1 MRETLLLTLR
11 ELKGLF
17 KDKGLLL
24 LAIGGPFLYSFFY
37 PLPYQHKIVRKMP
50 VAVVDADKTNTSF
63 KLKQMMKATE
73 QVALT
78 EKYLTLQDGQ
88 KALKERNVYAVVY
101 IPEDFQKN
109 ILKNQVQAVK
119 IWTDCSYII
128 YYKQATKALQTAIK
142 TMSAGIEIKKLQ
154 AKGAGKA
161 AYLLRSPITITER
174 DLYNPSG
181 SYMQYVVPA
190 VFVAVIHQILLMIIG
205 MRSGTL
211 RESKKKYSP
220 SLSPINVLFG
230 KTLAFLF
237 FAMCYFVFYFIL
249 VYRILGFTG
258 GGTILSFFVFY
269 FIFVLS
275 VMFLGI
281 FLAQFFSERESSV
294 MFIVVSSLPLFFMS
308 GAIWPIYQ
316 MPFFIQILRL
326 FVPLSYGIEGM
337 TRLFIMQ
344 EPLLQALPLLT
355 EMFVYMLIAGLLA
368 YYTIK
373 KRYPNKI

>member
-1 MRETLLLTLR
+1 MSETLLLALR
-11 ELKGLF
+11 ELKGLLR
-17 KDKGLLL
+17 DKGLLL
-24 LAIGGPFLYSFFY
+24 LALGGPLFYSFFY
-37 PLPYQHKIVRKMP
+37 PLPYQHKIVRQMP
-50 VAVVDADKTNTSF
+50 VALVDADKTNTSF
-63 KLKQMMKATE
+63 KLKQMIQATE
-73 QVALT
+73 QVSLT
-78 EKYLTLQDGQ
+78 EKYLTLTQA
-88 KALKERNVYAVVY
+88 KTALKERKIYAVVY
-101 IPEDFQKN
+101 IPENFQKN
-109 ILKNQVQAVK
+109 LLKNQVQAVK
-119 IWTDCSYII
+119 IWTDGSYII

-161 AYLLRSPITITER
+161 AYALLSPINITER
-174 DLYNPSG
+174 NLYNPSG
-181 SYMQYVVPA
+181 NYMQYAVPA

-211 RESKKKYSP
+211 KESKKKYSP
-220 SLSPINVLFG
+220 SLRPINILFG

-237 FAMCYFVFYFIL
+237 FALCYFAFYFVL
-249 VYRILGFTG
+249 VYRLLGFTG
-258 GGTILSFFVFY
+258 GGTVFAFFIFY

-275 VMFLGI
+275 VIFLGI

-308 GAIWPIYQ
+308 GAIWPVYQ
-316 MPFFIQILRL
+316 MPFFIKVLRL

-344 EPLLQALPLLT
+344 EPLLEALPLLAGISFYT
-355 EMFVYMLIAGLLA
+355 LISGLLA
-368 YYTIK
+368 YNTIK

>member
-1 MRETLLLTLR
+1 MSETLLLALR
-11 ELKGLF
+11 ELKGLL

-24 LAIGGPFLYSFFY
+24 LALGGPFLYSFFY
-37 PLPYQHKIVRKMP
+37 PLPYQHKIVRQMP

-63 KLKQMMKATE
+63 KLKQMIKATE

-78 EKYLTLQDGQ
+78 EKYLTLQEAQ
-88 KALKERNVYAVVY
+88 TALKERKIYAAVY
-101 IPEDFQKN
+101 IPKDFQKN
-109 ILKNQVQAVK
+109 ILSNQIQAVK
-119 IWTDCSYII
+119 IWTDGSYII

-161 AYLLRSPITITER
+161 AYALRSPVNIIER

-190 VFVAVIHQILLMIIG
+190 VFVAVIHQVLLMIIG

-211 RESKKKYSP
+211 RESKKRYSP
-220 SLSPINVLFG
+220 TLRPINILFG

-237 FAMCYFVFYFIL
+237 FAMCYFAFYFVL
-249 VYRILGFTG
+249 VYRLLGFSG
-258 GGTILSFFVFY
+258 GGAVLSFFIFY

-275 VMFLGI
+275 VIFLGI
-281 FLAQFFSERESSV
+281 FIAQFFNERETSV

-308 GAIWPIYQ
+308 GAVWPVYQ

-344 EPLLQALPLLT
+344 EPLFQALPLLVG
-355 EMFVYMLIAGLLA
+355 MFIYMLIVGILA

>member
-1 MRETLLLTLR
+1 MRGTLLLALR

-17 KDKGLLL
+17 KDGGLLL
-24 LAIGGPFLYSFFY
+24 LALGGPLLYSFFY
-37 PLPYQHKIVRKMP
+37 PLPYQHKIVRKLP
-50 VAVVDADKTNTSF
+50 VAVVDSDKTSTSS
-63 KLKQMMKATE
+63 KLKQMIKATE

-78 EKYLTLQDGQ
+78 EKYLTLQDAQ
-88 KALKERNVYAVVY
+88 KALKERKVYAAVY
-101 IPEDFQKN
+101 IPKDFQKN
-109 ILKNQVQAVK
+109 ILNNQVQPVK
-119 IWTDCSYII
+119 IWTDGSYII

-142 TMSAGIEIKKLQ
+142 TMSAGVEIKKLQ

-161 AYLLRSPITITER
+161 AYALHSPVNIIER

-181 SYMQYVVPA
+181 SYLEYAVPA
-190 VFVAVIHQILLMIIG
+190 VFVAVVHQVLLMIIG

-211 RESKKKYSP
+211 RESKKRYSP
-220 SLSPINVLFG
+220 TLRPINILFG

-237 FAMCYFVFYFIL
+237 FAMCYFAFYFIL

-258 GGTILSFFVFY
+258 GDAVFSFFIFY

-275 VMFLGI
+275 VIFLGI

-308 GAIWPIYQ
+308 GAIWPTYQ
-316 MPFFIQILRL
+316 MPFFIQVLRL
-326 FVPLSYGIEGM
+326 FVPLSYGIQGM

-344 EPLLQALPLLT
+344 EPLCQSLGLLAGISL
-355 EMFVYMLIAGLLA
+355 YALIAGVLA
-368 YYTIK
+368 YQTIK

>member
-1 MRETLLLTLR
+1 MRGTLLLALR

-17 KDKGLLL
+17 KDGGLLL
-24 LAIGGPFLYSFFY
+24 LALGGPLLYSFFY
-37 PLPYQHKIVRKMP
+37 PLPYQHKIVRKLP
-50 VAVVDADKTNTSF
+50 VAVVDSDKTSTSS
-63 KLKQMMKATE
+63 KLKQMIKATE

-78 EKYLTLQDGQ
+78 EKYLTLQDAQ
-88 KALKERNVYAVVY
+88 KALKERKVYAAVY
-101 IPEDFQKN
+101 IPKDFQKN
-109 ILKNQVQAVK
+109 ILNNQVQPVK
-119 IWTDCSYII
+119 IWTDGSYII

-142 TMSAGIEIKKLQ
+142 TMSAGVEIKKLQ

-161 AYLLRSPITITER
+161 AYALHSPVNIIER

-181 SYMQYVVPA
+181 SYLEYAVPA
-190 VFVAVIHQILLMIIG
+190 VFVAVVHQVLLMIIG

-211 RESKKKYSP
+211 RESKKRYSP
-220 SLSPINVLFG
+220 TLRPINILFG

-237 FAMCYFVFYFIL
+237 FAMCYFAFYFIL

-258 GGTILSFFVFY
+258 GDAVFSFFIFY

-275 VMFLGI
+275 VIFLGI

-308 GAIWPIYQ
+308 GAIWPNYQ
-316 MPFFIQILRL
+316 MPFFIQVLRL
-326 FVPLSYGIEGM
+326 FVPLSYGIQGM

-344 EPLLQALPLLT
+344 EPLCQSLGLLAGISL
-355 EMFVYMLIAGLLA
+355 YALIAGVLA
-368 YYTIK
+368 YQTIK

>member
-1 MRETLLLTLR
+1 MSETLLLALR
-11 ELKGLF
+11 ELKGLL

-37 PLPYQHKIVRKMP
+37 PLPYQYKIVRKMP
-50 VAVVDADKTNTSF
+50 VAVVDADKTSTSF
-63 KLKQMMKATE
+63 KLKQMIKATE

-78 EKYLTLQDGQ
+78 EKYLTLKDAQ
-88 KALKERNVYAVVY
+88 KALKERHIYAVVY

-119 IWTDCSYII
+119 IWTDGSYII

-154 AKGAGKA
+154 AKGAGKT
-161 AYLLRSPITITER
+161 AYVLRTPITITER

-181 SYMQYVVPA
+181 SYMENVVPA
-190 VFVAVIHQILLMIIG
+190 VLVAVIHQVLLMIIG

-211 RESKKKYSP
+211 RESKERYSP
-220 SLSPINVLFG
+220 AICPINILFG

-237 FAMCYFVFYFIL
+237 FGLCYFVFYFIL

-258 GGTILSFFVFY
+258 GGTILSFFIFY

-275 VMFLGI
+275 VIFLGI

-308 GAIWPIYQ
+308 GVVWPVYQ
-316 MPFFIQILRL
+316 MPFFIQILRVL
-326 FVPLSYGIEGM
+326 APLSYGIEGM

-355 EMFVYMLIAGLLA
+355 GMFVYMLISGILA

>member
-1 MRETLLLTLR
+1 MSETLLLAMR
-11 ELKGLF
+11 ELKGLL

-63 KLKQMMKATE
+63 KLKQMIKATE
-73 QVALT
+73 QVSLT
-78 EKYLTLQDGQ
+78 ENYLTLQDAQ
-88 KALKERNVYAVVY
+88 KALKERKIYGVVY
-101 IPEDFQKN
+101 IPQDFQKN

-119 IWTDCSYII
+119 IWTDGSYII

-142 TMSAGIEIKKLQ
+142 TMSAGIEIKKIQ

-161 AYLLRSPITITER
+161 AYVLRSPITITER

-181 SYMQYVVPA
+181 SYLEYAVPA
-190 VFVAVIHQILLMIIG
+190 VFVAVIHQVLLMIIG

-220 SLSPINVLFG
+220 SLRPINILFG

-237 FAMCYFVFYFIL
+237 FGLCYFVFYFIL

-258 GGTILSFFVFY
+258 GGTILSFFIFY

-275 VMFLGI
+275 VIFLGI

-308 GAIWPIYQ
+308 GVVWPVYQ
-316 MPFFIQILRL
+316 MPFFIQILRVL
-326 FVPLSYGIEGM
+326 APLSYGIEGM

-355 EMFVYMLIAGLLA
+355 GMFVYMLISGILA

>member
-1 MRETLLLTLR
+1 MRGTLLLALR

-17 KDKGLLL
+17 KDGGLLL
-24 LAIGGPFLYSFFY
+24 LALGGPLLYSFFY

-50 VAVVDADKTNTSF
+50 VAVIDADKTNTSS
-63 KLKQMMKATE
+63 KLKQMIKATE

-78 EKYLTLQDGQ
+78 EKYLTLQDAQ
-88 KALKERNVYAVVY
+88 KALKERKVYAAVY
-101 IPEDFQKN
+101 IPKDFQKN
-109 ILKNQVQAVK
+109 ILNNQVQPVK
-119 IWTDCSYII
+119 IWTDGSYII

-142 TMSAGIEIKKLQ
+142 TMSAGVEIKKLQ

-161 AYLLRSPITITER
+161 AYALHSPVNIIER

-181 SYMQYVVPA
+181 SYLEYAVPA
-190 VFVAVIHQILLMIIG
+190 VFVAVVHQVLLMIIG

-211 RESKKKYSP
+211 RESKKRYSP
-220 SLSPINVLFG
+220 TLRPINILFG

-237 FAMCYFVFYFIL
+237 FAMCYFAFYFIL

-258 GGTILSFFVFY
+258 GDAVFSFFIFY

-275 VMFLGI
+275 VIFLGI

-308 GAIWPIYQ
+308 GAIWPTYQ
-316 MPFFIQILRL
+316 MPFFIQVLRL
-326 FVPLSYGIEGM
+326 FVPLSYGIQGM

-344 EPLLQALPLLT
+344 EPLCQSLGLLASISLYA
-355 EMFVYMLIAGLLA
+355 VIAGLLA
-368 YYTIK
+368 YHTIK